1 MYPSLD
7 FIRQQLGSS
16 PRRIWFFQWGDKV
29 FPMPAGLKG
38 MRPQEEPLLG
48 TLLRQKDIWR
58 EGKIVWGHIIV
69 ANRALWQ
76 PGENDLPG
84 EVVYSLD
91 APDTEALEKLPKIAR
106 ALSDAKFSEKPIEAF
121 PPEEQEIVEHLRN
134 ERDRAFG
141 MAVPPSFSQ
150 GLRCFTSTFWAHR
163 AHLPEKALGGR
174 LLPLL
179 VLVKKVHDVL
189 IIPGKF
195 WPDDLRLPWGTVI
208 GENNMYRRISEQR
221 IEATKAWEDVR
232 KAMPPPQ
239 PAKGKTA
246 EGLVGTWTWESEVV
260 MHRGDDGTI
269 GSQWITSQW
278 RLDVEQRCWLSM
290 TGCLL
295 INGEVQEDAPS
306 FHEEYE
312 GTYELQDGILTCTLP
327 KHEDSPLK
335 LIATDGNEL
344 FNEHQA
350 RFLPTQ
356 PMSKVDGVSE
366 GGSTLYRHQAR
377 APGFVAPDMSE
388 SNLQAIDQH
397 LEEHFG
403 KVDYVLHELVSD
415 LVHIDIHVIN
425 PTPERPWYTLV
436 TSGMS
441 DLPMH
446 PPEGA
451 EEYQHAEIMICLPP
465 NWKLSQEAFKDERNY
480 WPVRWLKMLARL
492 PHEYTTWLSYWHTV
506 PNGDPPEPLADDTK
520 LAGFMLIPPM
530 TTSVEFHELL
540 VPPARTIR
548 FLAAIPLTAPEMDF
562 KLKAGAEALMDRLDR
577 AKVTELVN
585 TTRKSVA

>member
-1 MYPSLD
+1 MAPSLD
-7 FIRQQLGSS
+7 FIRKQLGPQ
-16 PRRIWFFQWGDKV
+16 PRRIWFFNWSDKV
-29 FPMPAGLKG
+29 FPIPANLRGVT
-38 MRPQEEPLLG
+38 PDQEPLVD
-48 TLLRQKDIWR
+48 TLLRQKEIWR
-58 EGKIVWGHIIV
+58 EGKIVWGHVIV
-69 ANRALWQ
+69 ANRALRQ
-76 PGENDLPG
+76 PGEDDLPG
-84 EVVYSLD
+84 EVVYTLD
-91 APDTEALEKLPKIAR
+91 APDDEALEKLPKIAQ
-106 ALSDAKFSEKPIEAF
+106 ALAEAKFSEIAAEEF

-134 ERDRAFG
+134 EHDRAFG
-141 MAVPPSFSQ
+141 MAVPASFSQ
-150 GLRCFTSTFWAHR
+150 GLHCFTSTFWAHR
-163 AHLPEKALGGR
+163 GHLPEKALGGR

-189 IIPGKF
+189 IIPDKF
-195 WPDDLRLPWGTVI
+195 WPDDLRVPWTTVVGTRD
-208 GENNMYRRISEQR
+208 MQRRISEKR
-221 IEATKAWEDVR
+221 IEATKEWEEVR
-232 KAMPPPQ
+232 KTTPPPL
-239 PAKGKTA
+239 PSKEVSPETLA
-246 EGLVGTWTWESEVV
+246 GTWAWESEVV
-260 MHRGDDGTI
+260 MHRGEDGTI

-290 TGCLL
+290 TGHLL

-306 FHEEYE
+306 FDQDYE

-327 KHEDSPLK
+327 EHEDSPLK
-335 LIATDGNEL
+335 LVATANNEL

-356 PMSKVDGVSE
+356 PVSRVDGVSE

-377 APGFVAPDMSE
+377 APGFVPPDMSE
-388 SNLQAIDQH
+388 SNLQAVDQH

-403 KVDYVLHELVSD
+403 KVDLVWHELVSD

-425 PTPERPWYTLV
+425 PTQERPWYTLV

-451 EEYQHAEIMICLPP
+451 EEYQHAEIMLCLPP

-506 PNGDPPEPLADDTK
+506 PNGDPPEPLADETK

-548 FLAAIPLTAPEMDF
+548 FLAAIPLTVSELDF
-562 KLKAGAEALMDRLDR
+562 KLKAGAQALMDRLEK
-577 AKVTELVN
+577 AKITELVN
-585 TTRKSVA
+585 PSRKSVV